1 MLFSALSVD
10 QARRAGKEKAN
21 EHSQVNRLHRHVCHT
36 GLAHGG
42 AAPADGV
49 VLRDWPSGQRQ
60 SSERRRC
67 RGVGIPAS
75 RLSRSRWLF
84 SPQCAPDAGLLPDVR
99 RYAGVAG
106 SGNASELDTK
116 CGHHGGRIDHGR
128 EVLVHSEGRRK
139 RLIQNG
145 AASDDHI
152 LCTFGNCSWRKRR
165 YLLYCRK

>member
-1 MLFSALSVD
+1 MGECSRRIDDLLVHRHTAGGRDRRRQRKRLADGDRRVC
-10 QARRAGKEKAN
+10 RAGCAY
-21 EHSQVNRLHRHVCHT
+21 
-36 GLAHGG
+36 GG
-42 AAPADGV
+42 TAPADGV

-60 SSERRRC
+60 ERKRRGC

-99 RYAGVAG
+99 RYAEVAG

-128 EVLVHSEGRRK
+128 EVLVHSEGR
-139 RLIQNG
+139 
-145 AASDDHI
+145 
-152 LCTFGNCSWRKRR
+152 
-165 YLLYCRK
+165 